1 MALFGTDGVR
11 GVANDTLTAELAYRV
26 AGAVG
31 ARLGPGARVLIGR
44 DTRVSGPMLE
54 AASVAGLTEAGV
66 ETVSLGVA
74 PTPAVAA
81 LVPRCHAQAGLVIS
95 ASHNPPEY
103 NGLKWLADDGRKW
116 PEAVEADVARAVDRG
131 VRGRVPSM
139 DLGAWRA
146 WPEALE
152 QYRSRLVGLFAGR
165 VPKVR
170 AVVDLAHGAA
180 GVTAPEVLERLGIAC
195 DVWYGEPRGA
205 LINRQCGATHPEVLA
220 HAVRVT
226 GADIGFAFDGDADR
240 VMVADGS
247 GRILNGDAVL
257 YLLALGMRAEG
268 RLREDRVVATV
279 MSNLALEHALA
290 AHGIAM
296 ERTPVGDRWVADRM
310 AETGA
315 VLGGEQ
321 SGHIILADWAVTGD
335 GLLTALAVLA
345 EMQRSGRP
353 ASELAVDLTPYP
365 QLLKNVKLGQI
376 PPDWD
381 ERPEIK
387 EAVRACAAD
396 LGADGR
402 VFIRPSGT
410 EPLLRIMLEGRDVDR
425 IQSWADRLA
434 AVVQEVLES
443 ATEPLG
449 Q

>member
-1 MALFGTDGVR
+1 
-11 GVANDTLTAELAYRV
+11 
-26 AGAVG
+26 
-31 ARLGPGARVLIGR
+31 
-44 DTRVSGPMLE
+44 
-54 AASVAGLTEAGV
+54 
-66 ETVSLGVA
+66 
-74 PTPAVAA
+74 
-81 LVPRCHAQAGLVIS
+81 
-95 ASHNPPEY
+95 
-103 NGLKWLADDGRKW
+103 
-116 PEAVEADVARAVDRG
+116 
-131 VRGRVPSM
+131 
-139 DLGAWRA
+139 
-146 WPEALE
+146 
-152 QYRSRLVGLFAGR
+152 
-165 VPKVR
+165 
-170 AVVDLAHGAA
+170 
-180 GVTAPEVLERLGIAC
+180 
-195 DVWYGEPRGA
+195 
-205 LINRQCGATHPEVLA
+205 
-220 HAVRVT
+220 
-226 GADIGFAFDGDADR
+226 
-240 VMVADGS
+240 MVADGS

-268 RLREDRVVATV
+268 RLRDDRVVATV

-290 AHGIAM
+290 ARGIAM

-402 VFIRPSGT
+402 VFMRPSGT

-434 AVVQEVLES
+434 AVVQEALES